1 MGYDPAGEW
10 NWGTFFNGAGL
21 LATGV
26 MAIAVAATVL
36 TCGAAAPIMVAV
48 AAITAS
54 AGALTVVNGAA
65 EVAESVTGY
74 NVIRDGAFGGDT
86 AAYSTYR
93 NGTKMVAEVGTVIC
107 GSYNAAHGGNICFA
121 AGTLVR
127 TGDGEKPIE
136 EIQPGDMVWA
146 WDEDTGQVA
155 LKPVVETYVNE
166 TTELVHVFVAGEE
179 IRATPSHPFY
189 SPVKGWTDAVHL
201 RAGDILVLVNGEYVI
216 VEKVQHEILESPVA
230 VYNFQVADFHT
241 YYVSDTGV
249 LVHNDCRPKS
259 PKKVSDQYISQKNID
274 AHAFKNK
281 AGGIPKSQIS
291 RYDIYQDTAN
301 KGQLWVGSKNRK
313 IWRETIY
320 YFEELEKWIK

>member
-1 MGYDPAGEW
+1 MELGYILQWRGFAGD
-10 NWGTFFNGAGL
+10 GRNGNCG
-21 LATGV
+21 G
-26 MAIAVAATVL
+26 ATVL

-127 TGDGEKPIE
+127 TGNGEKPIE
-136 EIQPGDMVWA
+136 EIRAGDMVWA

-179 IRATPSHPFY
+179 IVATPSHPFY
-189 SPVKGWTDAVHL
+189 SPVKGWTDALHL

-249 LVHNDCRPKS
+249 LVHNTCGETFATKRGRQMHNEWDYGLGVEKEVKIGTGAR
-259 PKKVSDQYISQKNID
+259 VDGLDVI
-274 AHAFKNK
+274 NK
-281 AGGIPKSQIS
+281 IVYELKPNNPRAIQRGLRQLDRYLGILGADDWAGVLVL
-291 RYDIYQDTAN
+291 YD
-301 KGQLWVGSKNRK
+301 
-313 IWRETIY
+313 
-320 YFEELEKWIK
+320 